1 MSNQNQ
7 PDQQKQPQKQQSQEN
22 PKDRNQSPGQQPGQS
37 GQNADKGQGHQGQ
50 PVSYTHLT
58 LPTSDLV

>member
-37 GQNADKGQGHQGQ
+37 GQNADKG

-58 LPTSDLV
+58 LPTILLV